1 MQYLVAGILKA
12 GSEAALQE
20 QAAAFNEHLAQPFR
34 RISLAAA
41 LRDEHGKRKGYV
53 VVVEAD
59 SYADAEAYLH
69 QSPHYI
75 AGLYERVDVAE
86 LDVQLGAI
94 V

>member
-1 MQYLVAGILKA
+1 MRYLVAGILKP

-41 LRDEHGKRKGYV
+41 LRDEQGKRKGYMV
-53 VVVEAD
+53 VVDAD
-59 SYADAEAYLH
+59 SHADAEAYLH
-69 QSPHYI
+69 QSPFYA
-75 AGLYERVDVAE
+75 AGLYERVEVAQ